1 MSIYNIGK
9 LWNFVILEK
18 INDGKYKYHESESY
32 NCLKITEL
40 KQIYINLQAL
50 NFLFKTEFFN
60 VNEENFS
67 KKCQNFNIKK
77 KQC

>member
-1 MSIYNIGK
+1 MMSIYNIGK

-40 KQIYINLQAL
+40 KQIYINLQAV
-50 NFLFKTEFFN
+50 KFFI
-60 VNEENFS
+60 
-67 KKCQNFNIKK
+67 QNGIF
-77 KQC
+77 